1 MINYE
6 DLLASLRDGK
16 TAEDLAAQFTE
27 ALNRASQEA
36 EEIQKKE
43 EEKAKL
49 DAELETY
56 QVNWARSLMAAMNEY
71 VSRIYPELAEKF
83 NEAAENTS
91 DEECLSICSQIDTTL
106 QMVLLFGKLG
116 F

>member
-6 DLLASLRDGK
+6 DLLASLQDGK

-56 QVNWARSLMAAMNEY
+56 QINWVRSLMATMNEY
-71 VSRIYPELAEKF
+71 VSRIYPELTEKF
-83 NEAAENTS
+83 NEITESTT
-91 DEECLSICSQIDTTL
+91 DEECLSMCLQIDSML
-106 QMVLLFGKLG
+106 QMLLLFGKLG